1 LTNLGSVRTLF
12 PRLDPKERPVAIGLS
27 TYAFFWRGSDRVQ
40 RPLTLVDM
48 VEQTAEAGL
57 TLFQICDHP
66 ALATLGPEALRNLRS
81 VADDA
86 GVALE
91 IGTRGLDPEHL
102 LHHLR
107 LAESLGARLLR
118 SMVTS
123 GDDCPTR
130 AEAASRLRE
139 VLPAFAAQ
147 GVTLA
152 LETYE
157 QVQTRELL
165 ALVEELDDAHL
176 GICLDPGNT
185 VAALER
191 PVDVVNRCAPRTV
204 NLHVKD
210 FGFARSPGW
219 VGFEL
224 SGRPLGTG
232 LLDLDHLLG
241 TVRPV
246 ERGISQIVEH
256 WLPWQEDAAA
266 TCAAEVAW
274 TQRSIDVLRAA
285 AVTR

>member
-1 LTNLGSVRTLF
+1 MIERT
-12 PRLDPKERPVAIGLS
+12 A
-27 TYAFFWRGSDRVQ
+27 Q
-40 RPLTLVDM
+40 
-48 VEQTAEAGL
+48 AGL

-66 ALATLGPEALRNLRS
+66 ALTTLSPDALRDLRS
-81 VADDA
+81 VAEDT
-86 GVALE
+86 GVTLE
-91 IGTRGLDPEHL
+91 IGTRGLQPD
-102 LHHLR
+102 HLR
-107 LAESLGARLLR
+107 NHLRIAELLGVRLVR

-123 GDDCPTR
+123 GDDHPDR
-130 AEAASRLRE
+130 AEAARRLRE
-139 VLPAFAAQ
+139 VLPAFAVQ

-157 QVQTRELL
+157 QVQTSELL
-165 ALVEELDDAHL
+165 GLVEDLDDAHL

-191 PVDVVNRCAPRTV
+191 PVDVVTRCAPRTV

-241 TVRPV
+241 TVRPD
-246 ERGISQIVEH
+246 ERGISQIIEH
-256 WLPWQEDAAA
+256 WLPWQDDAAS
-266 TCAAEVAW
+266 TCATEAAW
-274 TQRSIDVLRAA
+274 TQRSIDVLRA
-285 AVTR
+285 TTLPG